1 MILPAAMLL
10 ASAPGHAAATVGCD
24 TNLHCRAG
32 VAKPAPDARI
42 KKVDVAAGALPRQ
55 IVGDAVGRGNQVKR

>member
-10 ASAPGHAAATVGCD
+10 ASAPGYGAATVGCD
-24 TNLHCRAG
+24 TNLHRRAG

-42 KKVDVAAGALPRQ
+42 KMVDVAARALARQ